1 MAEKFIKL
9 VSGVPNEQEALQT
22 SAGVPDAGKVVALNE
37 QGDIDQSMLPPG
49 VAPDIA
55 SIECS
60 ENLTAGDFVN
70 IYDDAAT
77 AKCRRADATTAGKHA
92 QGFVISG
99 FSTGQMASVFFEG
112 VNNAV
117 SGHTAGDVYLDTTPG
132 AATSTP
138 PSSAGN
144 IVQKLGVASAATAIN
159 VEFAQHYVLA

>member
-9 VSGVPNEQEALQT
+9 ASGIPTEQEALQT
-22 SAGVPDAGKVVALNE
+22 SAGVGDAGKVVALNA

-70 IYDDAAT
+70 IYDDTGT
-77 AKCRRADATTAGKHA
+77 AKVRRADATTAGKHA
-92 QGFVISG
+92 QGFVLSG
-99 FSTGQMASVFFEG
+99 FSTGEMASVFFEG

-117 SGHTAGDVYLDTTPG
+117 AGHTAGDVFLATTPG
-132 AATSTP
+132 TATSTP
-138 PSSAGN
+138 PSASGN
-144 IVQKLGVASAATAIN
+144 VVQKLGVASAATAIN